1 MVQKASPAFIL
12 VRDND
17 LEHALKVLKKSM
29 QTAGVFREMKL
40 RSFYEK
46 PSEKR
51 IRKRAEARRRVAKA
65 QRKAAQ
71 RELGEV
77 ATKERRQ

>member
-1 MVQKASPAFIL
+1 MTQKASPAYVR

-65 QRKAAQ
+65 QRQAAKK
-71 RELGEV
+71 ELGL
-77 ATKERRQ
+77 ATKERQR